1 MNSEYFWTWRPSR
14 FSRLL
19 SSNCTRARIEII
31 ARRVYRSWAR
41 VCAAKKHL
49 ERAKRHWYDGS
60 PRPIVDAGRPFCFVL
75 RRMRKTWRD
84 ADRKNDLIGFAV
96 NRTVGATETRRNWSE
111 VLNRV
116 LADDEVIRIRHQH
129 ADEPAILI
137 TEARFR
143 ALERTAPSEIVYAE
157 RISRGRRHDERRHGL
172 SRYARHR
179 DVGRREPALRDD
191 MLR

>member
-1 MNSEYFWTWRPSR
+1 MDNEYFWTWRPSR

-19 SSNCTRARIEII
+19 SSNCTRVRIERIARI
-31 ARRVYRSWAR
+31 VYRSWAR

-60 PRPIVDAGRPFCFVL
+60 PRPVVDPGRPFCFVL
-75 RRMRKTWRD
+75 RRMRRTWRD
-84 ADRKNDLIGFAV
+84 ADRRNDLIGFPV

-111 VLNRV
+111 VLHRV
-116 LADDEVIRIRHQH
+116 LEDDEVVRIRHQY

-143 ALERTAPSEIVYAE
+143 ALERTAPSEVVYAE
-157 RISRGRRHDERRHGL
+157 RISPGRRHDDRYGLRQYDRHLETGRDPL
-172 SRYARHR
+172 SRS
-179 DVGRREPALRDD
+179 
-191 MLR
+191 